1 MRNSKSLNSR
11 NSSKNNMEEQNQ
23 KHENWHHP
31 AKHPEATTER
41 VCRFCKKHVKALEA
55 HMHDKHHN
63 EVKREQEHH

>member
-1 MRNSKSLNSR
+1 
-11 NSSKNNMEEQNQ
+11 MEEQNQ

-31 AKHPEATTER
+31 AKHPEATTEG